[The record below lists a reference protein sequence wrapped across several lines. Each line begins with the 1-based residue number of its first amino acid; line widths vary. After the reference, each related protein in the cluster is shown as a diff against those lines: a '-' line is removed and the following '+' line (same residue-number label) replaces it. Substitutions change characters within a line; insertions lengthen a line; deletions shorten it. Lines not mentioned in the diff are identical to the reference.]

1 MDIDKGVLSET
12 NLQKL
17 KALKND
23 NVMEIVEQYLKLM
36 RPSTVTVITDS
47 KEDIDYVRQM
57 ALRDGEERKLSRQG
71 HTIHYDSY
79 FDQARDKAA
88 TKVLVTPEM
97 KMSKVINT
105 TDREAG
111 LKEIHEIMDG
121 VMEGKEAIIRFF
133 CLGPLRS
140 RFSIPA
146 LQITDSSYV
155 AHSEDLLYRS
165 GYEQFR
171 ELKGSD
177 EFFCF
182 IHSAGQLDERGNT
195 KNIDKRRIYIDLK
208 GNRVLTINNQY
219 AGNSLGLKKLAL
231 RLAIYKSNNEDW
243 LTEHMFIMG
252 AKPEGKNRL
261 TYFTGAFPSA
271 CGKTSTAMIPGQI
284 ILGDDIAYLRKGND
298 GKAYAVN
305 IEQGIF
311 GIIMDVNSE
320 DDPVIYDTLTTPREL
335 IFSNVL
341 VKDTIPYWL
350 GMGKDLPEDGS
361 NHYSDNW
368 KKGDKDKDGK
378 DVDYCHKNARYT
390 VPIADLENA
399 DPKLHDPDGVP
410 IQGVIY
416 GGRDSDTSVPVFQSL
431 DWVHGVTIGAT
442 LESETTSATLGAEGV
457 RTFSPM
463 ANLDFLV
470 VPLGKYIENHIQFG
484 QSLEPTPLVF
494 ATNYFLKKDG
504 KYLNAKVD
512 KKVWL
517 LWAEGR
523 IHNEYEA
530 IETPVGHIP
539 KYDDLKALFKQIF
552 DREYT
557 KEEYNDQF
565 TIRMDKFLDKL
576 DRMDKIYAEEEN
588 VPEAFTSCLKMLR
601 KRLADTKAKLGENEV
616 LPEKFVS

>member
-1 MDIDKGVLSET
+1 MDIDKGVLNDA
-12 NLQKL
+12 NLEKL
-17 KALKND
+17 EALKND
-23 NVMEIVEQYLKLM
+23 QVMEIVERYLKLLG
-36 RPSTVTVITDS
+36 PSKATVITDS

-57 ALRDGEERKLSRQG
+57 TLRNGEERKLSMEG
-71 HTIHYDSY
+71 HTIHYDGY
-79 FDQARDKAA
+79 FDQARDKGA
-88 TKVLVTPEM
+88 TRVLVTPDM

-105 TDREAG
+105 KDREEG
-111 LKEIHEIMDG
+111 LKEVHEIMDG

-140 RFSIPA
+140 RFAIPA

-165 GYEQFR
+165 GYEHFK
-171 ELKGSD
+171 ELKGSG
-177 EFFCF
+177 EFFYF
-182 IHSAGQLDERGNT
+182 IHSAGPLDERGNT

-243 LTEHMFIMG
+243 LTEHMFILG
-252 AKPEGKNRL
+252 VKPEGKNRV

-298 GKAYAVN
+298 GKAYTVN

-311 GIIMDVNSE
+311 GIIMDVNPE

-335 IFSNVL
+335 IISNVL
-341 VKDTIPYWL
+341 VKDGKPYWL
-350 GMGKDLPEDGS
+350 GMGKELPKEGS

-368 KKGDKDKDGK
+368 KMGDKDRDGK

-399 DPKLHDPDGVP
+399 DPKLHDPNGVP

-416 GGRDSDTSVPVFQSL
+416 GGRDSDTLVPVFQSM
-431 DWVHGVTIGAT
+431 DWVHGVAIGAT

-470 VPLGKYIENHIQFG
+470 VPLGKYIENHIKFG
-484 QSLEPTPLVF
+484 HSLEQAPLIF
-494 ATNYFLKKDG
+494 ATNYFLKKEG

-517 LWAEGR
+517 MWAEGR
-523 IHNEYEA
+523 VHNEYGA

-539 KYDDLKALFKQIF
+539 KYDDLKDLFRQIF

-557 KEEYNDQF
+557 RKEYDEQF
-565 TIRMDKFLDKL
+565 TIRIDKFLDKL
-576 DRMDKIYAEEEN
+576 DRMDKIYAEEEG
-588 VPEAFTSCLKMLR
+588 VPEAFTSCLKNLR
-601 KRLADTKAKLGENEV
+601 KRLEDTKAKFGENEIA
-616 LPEKFVS
+616 PEKFIS